1 MRVLAAGRGGQLP
14 FGLSECGVS
23 IVFVAECVCR
33 LLVRDACGCRRLPV
47 CLSKVVVC
55 RCGLIS
61 IAATIVKLLVSI
73 AGCHWV
79 VPQVSRIAV
88 GVFVQ

>member
-1 MRVLAAGRGGQLP
+1 MAGRGGQLP
-14 FGLSECGVS
+14 FGLSECVVS
-23 IVFVAECVCR
+23 IVFVAEFVCR

-47 CLSKVVVC
+47 CLSEVVVC
-55 RCGLIS
+55 QCWLIS
-61 IAATIVKLLVSI
+61 IAAIVKLFVSI

-79 VPQVSRIAV
+79 VLRVSRIAV